1 MSHSFEQ
8 ILHAWSVQDPAL
20 VDMLVALTKAPDP
33 QPTTPIPED
42 ELTFDE
48 FLPAPRRH
56 TQRFDELT
64 SHVTLI

>member
-42 ELTFDE
+42 ELTFDKFLQKINSWE
-48 FLPAPRRH
+48 FAQKTP
-56 TQRFDELT
+56 
-64 SHVTLI
+64 